1 MQDDSAN
8 KARIVVNPSGKS
20 YSQGDRM
27 QNDTFLADDGPLSIC
42 SVQARATATNKISRD
57 EMNLAEFP
65 LTVLSKRADPS
76 IKTLEFSDY
85 VKGRNGDIINRQ
97 WIITGADK
105 FGLPTSSDDEVLL
118 GLLKLTAD
126 DGVQSPKVHFTR
138 YELLRVLRWTTEG
151 RSYSRLQNAL
161 DRLSGVRIKATN
173 AFYDNE
179 TKLHSTRNFGIID
192 AYEINDGRDTRP
204 SFFTWSEVLF
214 KSFQVGFIKK
224 LDLDFYLDLQSAVS
238 KRLYRYLDKHF
249 WYRSR
254 IQLNLFTL
262 AHEKIGVSRN
272 YVYASSLR
280 QQLEPALEELKD
292 KGILSDFEFSGK
304 GKSTEVILVAAHAPK
319 RTVAASQETSAS
331 GAAPH
336 IRPAVHNMDGDRV
349 SIETAR
355 VDNTDIRANNQ
366 ASDDVRAV
374 QAALV
379 ERGLAEKQAFRLI
392 AGQGGAT
399 LERMR
404 LIIAHFDGLVSQKSP
419 LISKSPTGFLY
430 RAVER
435 PFEFT
440 LPGEKRANQGQKQS
454 QKWAKIN
461 LNDPSNQRD
470 LSSRESVRGDFKPR
484 GSTASQQHRGSVG
497 GSCGCDSQEFDKSNL
512 EVKYLTSRSK
522 RLQDVRACTSPEDR
536 ERLRNEVEQALAKL
550 RAHISPQRFAEAVEH
565 GVDQRLLD
573 ANGFPEFEVWV
584 QKRG

>member
-1 MQDDSAN
+1 MREGS
-8 KARIVVNPSGKS
+8 
-20 YSQGDRM
+20 
-27 QNDTFLADDGPLSIC
+27 TAD
-42 SVQARATATNKISRD
+42 VERATADPHHIDDAPLSVSPSQGAGALSLKLSRD

-65 LTVLSKRADPS
+65 LTVLSKRSDPS
-76 IKTLEFSDY
+76 VKTLEFSDF
-85 VKGRNGDIINRQ
+85 VKGKNGDVINRK

-126 DGVQSPKVHFTR
+126 DGLQSRKIHFTR
-138 YELLRVLRWTTEG
+138 YELLRILRWTTEG

-224 LDLDFYLDLQSAVS
+224 LDLDFYLDLESAVS

-254 IQLNLFTL
+254 IQVNLFTL

-292 KGILSDFEFSGK
+292 KGILSDYEFTGK
-304 GKSTEVILVAAHAPK
+304 GKSTEVTLVAAHAPK
-319 RTVAASQETSAS
+319 RTISA
-331 GAAPH
+331 
-336 IRPAVHNMDGDRV
+336 
-349 SIETAR
+349 
-355 VDNTDIRANNQ
+355 NTDGGTLAQGTSPKGGMHRSH
-366 ASDDVRAV
+366 SDDPVVVSDEVTAV
-374 QAALV
+374 KQALV
-379 ERGLAEKQAFRLI
+379 GRGLAEKQAFRLT
-392 AGQGGAT
+392 AGQGSST
-399 LERMR
+399 LERMQA
-404 LIIAHFDGLVSQKSP
+404 IIKHFDSLLATKSALVSR
-419 LISKSPTGFLY
+419 SPTGFLY

-440 LPGEKRANQGQKQS
+440 LPGEKRAKQES
-454 QKWAKIN
+454 FGYSEERIPSAQERRSGSSSSNSAK
-461 LNDPSNQRD
+461 SARV
-470 LSSRESVRGDFKPR
+470 SKE
-484 GSTASQQHRGSVG
+484 
-497 GSCGCDSQEFDKSNL
+497 NL
-512 EVKYLTSRSK
+512 EVEYLTTRS
-522 RLQDVRACTSPEDR
+522 
-536 ERLRNEVEQALAKL
+536 ERLARVLQVASGEHKQKHRLEVEQALHRL
-550 RAHISPQRFAEAVEH
+550 RSHISPQRFEEAVQH
-565 GVDQRLLD
+565 GVEQRLLD
-573 ANGFPEFEVWV
+573 EDGFPEFDEWV
-584 QKRG
+584 RERGVN

>member
-1 MQDDSAN
+1 
-8 KARIVVNPSGKS
+8 
-20 YSQGDRM
+20 
-27 QNDTFLADDGPLSIC
+27 
-42 SVQARATATNKISRD
+42 
-57 EMNLAEFP
+57 MNLAEFP

-76 IKTLEFSDY
+76 VKTLEFSDY
-85 VKGRNGDIINRQ
+85 VKGKNGEVINRQ

-126 DGVQSPKVHFTR
+126 DGVQSRKVHFTR

-151 RSYSRLQNAL
+151 RSYTRLQNAL

-192 AYEINDGRDTRP
+192 AYEINDGRDTQP

-254 IQLNLFTL
+254 IQVNLFTL

-292 KGILSDFEFSGK
+292 KGILSEFDFIGK
-304 GKSTEVILVAAHAPK
+304 GKSTEAILVAAHAPK
-319 RTVAASQETSAS
+319 KTLTTTQDTSTAATGASPRVASPDRGFTDTRREHDNEA
-331 GAAPH
+331 
-336 IRPAVHNMDGDRV
+336 RV
-349 SIETAR
+349 SSQ
-355 VDNTDIRANNQ
+355 V
-366 ASDDVRAV
+366 SDDVRAV

-379 ERGLAEKQAFRLI
+379 ERGLAEKQAFRLT

-404 LIIAHFDGLVSQKSP
+404 SIIAHFDALVAQKSP
-419 LISKSPTGFLY
+419 LISRSPTGFLY

-435 PFEFT
+435 PFEFM
-440 LPGEKRANQGQKQS
+440 LPGERRVKQVQPSLIDGNNDDERTREPMARRGQKGRE
-454 QKWAKIN
+454 AH
-461 LNDPSNQRD
+461 DRDSNRAT
-470 LSSRESVRGDFKPR
+470 SESKV
-484 GSTASQQHRGSVG
+484 
-497 GSCGCDSQEFDKSNL
+497 DKVDL
-512 EVKYLTSRSK
+512 EVEYLTARSQ
-522 RLQDVRACTSPEDR
+522 RLQDVRASTSADDR
-536 ERLRNEVEQALAKL
+536 DQVRREVEQALSKL
-550 RAHISPQRFAEAVEH
+550 RAHISPQRFTEAVEH

-573 ANGFPEFEVWV
+573 AHGFPEFEAWV
-584 QKRG
+584 QRRG

>member
-1 MQDDSAN
+1 MQDNSAN
-8 KARIVVNPSGKS
+8 NARLVDHP
-20 YSQGDRM
+20 YSRAHSRHDSLQRDSLHAE
-27 QNDTFLADDGPLSIC
+27 DAPLSI
-42 SVQARATATNKISRD
+42 SAGHTPTPAANKLSRD

-65 LTVLSKRADPS
+65 LTVLSKRSDPS
-76 IKTLEFSDY
+76 VKTLEFSDY
-85 VKGRNGDIINRQ
+85 VKGKNGEVVNRQ

-126 DGVQSPKVHFTR
+126 EGVQSRKVHFTR

-151 RSYSRLQNAL
+151 RSYTRLQNAL

-238 KRLYRYLDKHF
+238 KMLYRYLDKHF

-254 IQLNLFTL
+254 IQVNLFTL

-292 KGILSDFEFSGK
+292 KGILSEFDFIGK

-319 RTVAASQETSAS
+319 KTLAATQDPSTATAGASLRVASPDRGFADARREHDNEARASS
-331 GAAPH
+331 
-336 IRPAVHNMDGDRV
+336 
-349 SIETAR
+349 
-355 VDNTDIRANNQ
+355 Q

-379 ERGLAEKQAFRLI
+379 ERGLAEKQAFRLT
-392 AGQGGAT
+392 AGQGEAT
-399 LERMR
+399 LDRMR
-404 LIIAHFDGLVSQKSP
+404 SIIAHFDALVAQKSP
-419 LISKSPTGFLY
+419 LISRSPTGFLY

-440 LPGEKRANQGQKQS
+440 LPGERRVKQVQPSLIDTNNDDERLREPMAGHGQKGRG
-454 QKWAKIN
+454 A
-461 LNDPSNQRD
+461 DSNNA
-470 LSSRESVRGDFKPR
+470 
-484 GSTASQQHRGSVG
+484 ASECKEDRI
-497 GSCGCDSQEFDKSNL
+497 DL
-512 EVKYLTSRSK
+512 EVEYLTARSQ
-522 RLQDVRACTSPEDR
+522 RLQDVRARTSAD
-536 ERLRNEVEQALAKL
+536 ERDQVRREVEQALSKL
-550 RAHISPQRFAEAVEH
+550 RAHISPQRFTEAVEH

-573 ANGFPEFEVWV
+573 AHGFPEFEAWV